1 MLTIRINHPFR
12 YETEKLVREFF
23 PFEQLNITDAPD
35 GAGGDLVESLI
46 LAEGDRQ
53 RYLVRAVCAG
63 RTLSRDAAGDRDG
76 GDAAELRICTLLFDV
91 LCEFTGYTPPWGLLT
106 GVRPAKLMR
115 MQRAA
120 LGDEA
125 AKRFFTQDMKVSGA
139 KTRLAYEVSVNE
151 DRAET
156 LSPPRSFSLYVSIPF
171 CPTRCSY
178 CSFVSHSNENAKKL
192 IPEYVRLLC
201 EELADTGRI
210 ARELG
215 LSLKSVYV
223 GGGTPTVL
231 SAPQLAQVIGAVN
244 DHFDTARALEFT
256 VEAGRPDT
264 VTPEKLAVIRDGGAR
279 RISINPQTF
288 DDRVLEAIG
297 RRHTAAETLKAYEEA
312 VRAGFRDINMDLIA
326 GLPTDT
332 VEGFAATLE
341 RTLSLA
347 PAEIT
352 VHTLALKHAADLVTG
367 NREIRPSDTGAMLDL
382 TGERLPAQGYSPYY
396 MYRQS
401 RCIGNLEN
409 VGWAK
414 EGFGSLY
421 NVFMMEELHTVLA
434 CGAGAVTK
442 LKRDG
447 VNEIDR
453 IFNFKYPYEYIGRFE
468 DVLKRKDGIRLFY
481 NSEFGIRNSEL

>member
-1 MLTIRINHPFR
+1 MLTIKINHAFR

-23 PFEQLNITDAPD
+23 PFEKLNITDAS
-35 GAGGDLVESLI
+35 AGTQGDLIESLI
-46 LAEGDRQ
+46 LIEGCWQ
-53 RYLVRAVCAG
+53 RYVVRAFCAG
-63 RTLSRDAAGDRDG
+63 RELCRDAVGDRDD
-76 GDAAELRICTLLFDV
+76 GDGAELQICTLLFDV
-91 LCEFTGYTPPWGLLT
+91 LCELTGYTPPWGLLT

-125 AKRFFTQDMKVSGA
+125 AKRFFEEEMKVSGS

-151 DRAET
+151 DRAEK

-192 IPEYVRLLC
+192 IPDYVYLLC
-201 EELADTGRI
+201 EELKNTGRI

-215 LSLKSVYV
+215 LSLKSVYI

-231 SAPQLAQVIGAVN
+231 SAPQLSQVINAING
-244 DHFDTARALEFT
+244 HFDTASALEFT

-264 VTPEKLAVIRDGGAR
+264 VTPEKLAVIRDGGAK

-288 DDRVLEAIG
+288 DDRVLENIG
-297 RRHTAAETLKAYEEA
+297 RRHTAAQTLEAYESA
-312 VRAGFRDINMDLIA
+312 VKAGFRDINMDLIA
-326 GLPTDT
+326 GLPGDT
-332 VEGFAATLE
+332 LAGFSATIE
-341 RTLSLA
+341 KTLSLS

-352 VHTLALKHAADLVTG
+352 VHTLALKHAADLVTEK
-367 NREIRPSDTGAMLDL
+367 REIRPSDTGAMLEL
-382 TGERLPAQGYSPYY
+382 VASRLPENGYTPYY

-421 NVFMMEELHTVLA
+421 NIFMMEELHTVLA

-447 VNEIDR
+447 VNEIER
-453 IFNFKYPYEYIGRFE
+453 IFNFKYPYEYISRFA
-468 DVLKRKDGIRLFY
+468 DVLTRKDGIYDFY
-481 NSEFGIRNSEL
+481 G